1 MSISA
6 DAPEAKSPDTDL
18 CTPLAANRAEK
29 LGAGSCP
36 CRPLIVTMSV
46 LMDKSSSDAL
56 DRDNTMDAL
65 DLDVSDLAESEAL
78 V

>member
-18 CTPLAANRAEK
+18 CTSLVANRAEK
-29 LGAGSCP
+29 LGAGPCP
-36 CRPLIVTMSV
+36 FRPLIVTMSV
-46 LMDKSSSDAL
+46 LMDMSSSDAL
-56 DRDNTMDAL
+56 DLDNTMDAL
-65 DLDVSDLAESEAL
+65 DLDDTDLAESEAL